1 MKVISIV
8 GYKNSGKTDLTV
20 KLVKALKQKG
30 KVGTVKH
37 MHAHRFDR
45 EGSDTYRHM
54 QAGADVVIG
63 VTPYELVKLASA
75 NNLKAALDELAD
87 AGVDYAVVEGFKDSS
102 LPKIAI
108 GEVEAANVIKT
119 VDPQADINISELVEL
134 AERQREW
141 VTFNSL
147 VNRVKKHRDIAR
159 VGAIATFTGIV
170 RRINKGVKIKE
181 LQFEHYEEMLDKTLE
196 KIRQTL
202 KQREGIVEVLIHHKS
217 GVIPA
222 GEDIIYIVVAGA
234 HRGDVFKALS
244 DAIEMVKSQAP
255 IWKKEVTEKGEYWV
269 QEVKENEAIQEVRRE

>member
-1 MKVISIV
+1 MKVISIT

-20 KLVKALKQKG
+20 KLVEALKQRG

-37 MHAHRFDR
+37 MHSHRFDK
-45 EGSDTYRHM
+45 EGSDTYRHK

-63 VTPYELVKLASA
+63 VTPFELVKLTNA

-108 GEVEAANVIKT
+108 GEVKAMNIVKT
-119 VDPQADINISELVEL
+119 VDPRDVNISELIEIVE
-134 AERQREW
+134 AQREW

-147 VNRVKKHRDIAR
+147 INKVKKHRDIIKA
-159 VGAIATFTGIV
+159 GAIATFTGIV
-170 RRINKGVKIKE
+170 RGVNKGVKIKE

-196 KIRQTL
+196 EIKQTL
-202 KQREGIVEVLIHHKS
+202 KQREGIIEVLIHHKT

-222 GEDIIYIVVAGA
+222 GEDIIYIVIAGA
-234 HRGDVFKALS
+234 HRKEVFKALS

-269 QEVKENEAIQEVRRE
+269 QEARE